1 MKKRIASVLVA
12 TMLLSCFPFS
22 FASATEGKAT
32 SEESVFVADA
42 YADVVFEVRVLS
54 EEGEDLTDEVTFS
67 QRAYIT
73 LPGIDD
79 RPIRADLKSEEAHG
93 EGYSS
98 GLPFEGYRIPYDSK
112 KVKEGTPVEPS
123 VTLAATDVDS
133 PFTFLSSELEDI
145 SKDEGNEFHYLVTL
159 TVRVPDGKRQ
169 ADEDAKA
176 IAESRDELE
185 SELKEVKEKLEALN
199 KELEVENARKNIV
212 QSSLADRKMAAEEAE
227 ARNTEVRDQIREKY
241 EELKDCKD
249 KLKEMIDAS
258 NDQMAFQ
265 EISARMFA
273 LRADLASLKE
283 NTLSLRIE
291 AERTKNA
298 FDHAVR
304 ELESLDKRISVKEK
318 ERDALG
324 ASAKELEENI
334 GELNQEEKS
343 ISEYTSINEEFN
355 KARKEKNPDALK
367 KVLARCLK
375 AYQDSGEQE
384 DLWDLL
390 NRIYS
395 EWAKFY
401 SKEEREALFETF
413 GALGQ

>member
-1 MKKRIASVLVA
+1 MKKRIASVLIA
-12 TMLLSCFPFS
+12 TMLISCFPFS
-22 FASATEGKAT
+22 IASATEGKAT
-32 SEESVFVADA
+32 SEETVFVADA

-73 LPGIDD
+73 LPGIDE

-185 SELKEVKEKLEALN
+185 NELNEVKEKLEALN
-199 KELEVENARKNIV
+199 KALEVENARKNVV

-241 EELKDCKD
+241 EELEDCKE

-265 EISARMFA
+265 ETSARMFA
-273 LRADLASLKE
+273 LRADLASLRE
-283 NTLSLRIE
+283 NTLSFRIE

-318 ERDALG
+318 EKDALDAG
-324 ASAKELEENI
+324 VNELEESI
-334 GELNQEEKS
+334 ADLDKEEKF
-343 ISEYTSINEEFN
+343 IAEYTSINEEFN
-355 KARKEKNPDALK
+355 KARKEKNPEALK

-413 GALGQ
+413 GDLGQ

>member
-1 MKKRIASVLVA
+1 MKKRIASVLGA

-32 SEESVFVADA
+32 SEETVFVADA

-133 PFTFLSSELEDI
+133 PFTFVSSELEDI

-291 AERTKNA
+291 VERTKNA

-324 ASAKELEENI
+324 ASAKEL
-334 GELNQEEKS
+334 
-343 ISEYTSINEEFN
+343 
-355 KARKEKNPDALK
+355 
-367 KVLARCLK
+367 
-375 AYQDSGEQE
+375 
-384 DLWDLL
+384 
-390 NRIYS
+390 
-395 EWAKFY
+395 
-401 SKEEREALFETF
+401 
-413 GALGQ
+413 

>member
-12 TMLLSCFPFS
+12 TMLISCFPFS
-22 FASATEGKAT
+22 IASATEGKAT
-32 SEESVFVADA
+32 SEETVFVADA

-54 EEGEDLTDEVTFS
+54 EEDEDLTDEVNFS

-112 KVKEGTPVEPS
+112 KVKEGTPVEPF

-133 PFTFLSSELEDI
+133 PFTLLSSELEDI
-145 SKDEGNEFHYLVTL
+145 SKGEGNEFHYLVTL
-159 TVRVPDGKRQ
+159 TVQVPDGKRQ

-185 SELKEVKEKLEALN
+185 SELKEAKEKLEALN
-199 KELEVENARKNIV
+199 KELEVENARKNVV

-227 ARNTEVRDQIREKY
+227 ARSTGVQEQIREKY
-241 EELKDCKD
+241 EELKDCKE
-249 KLKEMIDAS
+249 KLKEIIDAS
-258 NDQMAFQ
+258 NDQGTFQ
-265 EISARMFA
+265 ETSARMFA

>member
-12 TMLLSCFPFS
+12 TMLLSYFPFS

-32 SEESVFVADA
+32 SEETVFVADA

-133 PFTFLSSELEDI
+133 PFTFVSSELEDI

-291 AERTKNA
+291 VERTKNA

>member
-32 SEESVFVADA
+32 SEETVFVADA

-73 LPGIDD
+73 LPGIDE

-112 KVKEGTPVEPS
+112 KVKEGTPVEPF
-123 VTLAATDVDS
+123 VTLTATDVDS

-169 ADEDAKA
+169 ADEDVKA
-176 IAESRDELE
+176 IAESRDELG

-227 ARNTEVRDQIREKY
+227 ARSTEVRNQIREKY

-258 NDQMAFQ
+258 NDQGTFQ
-265 EISARMFA
+265 ETSARMFA
-273 LRADLASLKE
+273 LRADLASLRE

-318 ERDALG
+318 EKDALDAG
-324 ASAKELEENI
+324 VKELEENI
-334 GELNQEEKS
+334 EELNKEEKS
-343 ISEYTSINEEFN
+343 IAEYTSINKEFN
-355 KARKEKNPDALK
+355 KARKEKNPEALK

>member
-32 SEESVFVADA
+32 SEETVFVADA

-54 EEGEDLTDEVTFS
+54 EEGEDLTDEVSFS

-112 KVKEGTPVEPS
+112 KVKEGTPVEPF

-133 PFTFLSSELEDI
+133 PFVFVSSELEDI

-169 ADEDAKA
+169 ADEDTKA

-185 SELKEVKEKLEALN
+185 NELKEAKEKLEALN

-227 ARNTEVRDQIREKY
+227 ARSAEVRDQIREKY
-241 EELKDCKD
+241 EELKDCKE

-273 LRADLASLKE
+273 LRADLASLRE
-283 NTLSLRIE
+283 NTLSFRIE

>member
-22 FASATEGKAT
+22 FASAAEGKAT
-32 SEESVFVADA
+32 SEETVFVADA

-112 KVKEGTPVEPS
+112 KVKGGTPVEPF

-199 KELEVENARKNIV
+199 KELEVENARKNVV
-212 QSSLADRKMAAEEAE
+212 QSSLADRKMEAEEAE
-227 ARNTEVRDQIREKY
+227 ARSTEVRNQIREKY
-241 EELKDCKD
+241 EELKGCKD

-258 NDQMAFQ
+258 NDQGAFQ
-265 EISARMFA
+265 ETSARMFA
-273 LRADLASLKE
+273 LRSDLASLRE

-318 ERDALG
+318 EKEALDAG
-324 ASAKELEENI
+324 VKELEENI
-334 GELNQEEKS
+334 EELDQEEKAVT
-343 ISEYTSINEEFN
+343 EYTSINEEFN
-355 KARKEKNPDALK
+355 KARKEKNPEALK
-367 KVLARCLK
+367 KVLVRCLK
-375 AYQDSGEQE
+375 AYQERGEQE

-401 SKEEREALFETF
+401 SKDERKALFETF
-413 GALGQ
+413 GAQGQ

>member
-98 GLPFEGYRIPYDSK
+98 GLPFEGYRIPFDSK

-185 SELKEVKEKLEALN
+185 NELKEVKEKLEALN

-273 LRADLASLKE
+273 LRTDLASLRE
-283 NTLSLRIE
+283 NTLSFRIE

-318 ERDALG
+318 EKDALDAG
-324 ASAKELEENI
+324 VKELEESI
-334 GELNQEEKS
+334 ADLDKEEKS
-343 ISEYTSINEEFN
+343 IAEYTSINEEFN

>member
-12 TMLLSCFPFS
+12 TMLLSCFPLS
-22 FASATEGKAT
+22 FASATEGEAT
-32 SEESVFVADA
+32 SEETVFVADA

-54 EEGEDLTDEVTFS
+54 EEGEDLTDEVTFL

-112 KVKEGTPVEPS
+112 KVKEGTPVEPF

-133 PFTFLSSELEDI
+133 PFIFLSSELEDI
-145 SKDEGNEFHYLVTL
+145 SKGEGNEFHYLVTL

-176 IAESRDELE
+176 IAESHDELE
-185 SELKEVKEKLEALN
+185 NELKESKEKLEALN
-199 KELEVENARKNIV
+199 KALEVENARKNVV
-212 QSSLADRKMAAEEAE
+212 QSSLADRKMEAEEAE
-227 ARNTEVRDQIREKY
+227 ARNTEVRNQIREKY
-241 EELKDCKD
+241 EELEDCKE

-265 EISARMFA
+265 ETSARMFA
-273 LRADLASLKE
+273 LRADLASLRE

-291 AERTKNA
+291 AERAKNA

-304 ELESLDKRISVKEK
+304 ELESLDKRISVKGKEK
-318 ERDALG
+318 DALG

-334 GELNQEEKS
+334 EELNKEEKS
-343 ISEYTSINEEFN
+343 IAEYTSINEEFN
-355 KARKEKNPDALK
+355 KARKEKNPEALK

>member
-32 SEESVFVADA
+32 SEETVFVADA

-54 EEGEDLTDEVTFS
+54 EEGEDLTDEVSFS

-112 KVKEGTPVEPS
+112 KVKEGTPVEPF

-241 EELKDCKD
+241 EELEDCKE

-265 EISARMFA
+265 EMSARMFA
-273 LRADLASLKE
+273 LRADLASLRE

>member
-1 MKKRIASVLVA
+1 MKKRIASVLIA
-12 TMLLSCFPFS
+12 TMLISCFPFS
-22 FASATEGKAT
+22 IASATEGKAT
-32 SEESVFVADA
+32 SEETVFVADA

-133 PFTFLSSELEDI
+133 PFVFVSSELEDI

-169 ADEDAKA
+169 ADEDTKA

-185 SELKEVKEKLEALN
+185 NELKEAKEKLEALN
-199 KELEVENARKNIV
+199 KALEVENARKNIV

-227 ARNTEVRDQIREKY
+227 ARSAEVRDQIREKY
-241 EELKDCKD
+241 EELKDCKE

-258 NDQMAFQ
+258 NDQGAFQ
-265 EISARMFA
+265 ETSARMFA
-273 LRADLASLKE
+273 LRSDLASLRE
-283 NTLSLRIE
+283 NTLSLRVE
-291 AERTKNA
+291 ADRTKNA

-304 ELESLDKRISVKEK
+304 ELERLDKRISVKEK
-318 ERDALG
+318 EKDALDAG
-324 ASAKELEENI
+324 VNELEESI
-334 GELNQEEKS
+334 ADLDKEEKS
-343 ISEYTSINEEFN
+343 IAEYTSINEEFN
-355 KARKEKNPDALK
+355 KARKEKNPEALK

-413 GALGQ
+413 GDLGQ

>member
-32 SEESVFVADA
+32 SEETVFVADA

-54 EEGEDLTDEVTFS
+54 EEGEDLTDEVSFS

-145 SKDEGNEFHYLVTL
+145 SKGEGNEFHYLVTL

-176 IAESRDELE
+176 ITESRDELE

-227 ARNTEVRDQIREKY
+227 ARSAEVRDQIREKY
-241 EELKDCKD
+241 EELKDCKE

-258 NDQMAFQ
+258 NDQETFQ
-265 EISARMFA
+265 ETSARMFA
-273 LRADLASLKE
+273 LRADLASLRE

-318 ERDALG
+318 EKDALDAG
-324 ASAKELEENI
+324 VKELEESI
-334 GELNQEEKS
+334 ADLDKEEKS
-343 ISEYTSINEEFN
+343 IAEYTSMNEEFN
-355 KARKEKNPDALK
+355 KARKEKNPEALK

>member
-32 SEESVFVADA
+32 SEETVFVADA

-98 GLPFEGYRIPYDSK
+98 GLPFEGYRLPYDSK

-145 SKDEGNEFHYLVTL
+145 SKGEGNEFHYLVTL

-185 SELKEVKEKLEALN
+185 NELKEVKEKLEALN
-199 KELEVENARKNIV
+199 KGLEVENARKNIV

-227 ARNTEVRDQIREKY
+227 ARNTEVRDQIQKKY
-241 EELKDCKD
+241 EELKEYKE

-265 EISARMFA
+265 ETSARMFA
-273 LRADLASLKE
+273 LRSDLASLRE

-304 ELESLDKRISVKEK
+304 ELESLDKKISVKEK
-318 ERDALG
+318 EKDALD
-324 ASAKELEENI
+324 ASVKELEKSI
-334 GELNQEEKS
+334 ADLDKEEKS
-343 ISEYTSINEEFN
+343 IAEYNSINEEFN
-355 KARKEKNPDALK
+355 KARKEKNPEALK

-384 DLWDLL
+384 DLWDLV

-413 GALGQ
+413 GTLGQ